1 LPEIGRNQDL
11 KEEEKMPAT
20 GYLSLDQLKKLHSDG
35 EIDTVIMAFTDMQ
48 GRLIGKRVA
57 ARHFIEN
64 IAAHGAECCNYLL
77 AVDIEN
83 NTVQGYEISSWDT
96 GYADMAMIPDMSTLR
111 AAPWLPGSVIVTTD
125 LQTTSH
131 ADIAQSPRSILK
143 RQVERLA
150 SMNLKAYVGTELEF
164 IVFDDT
170 FREAWGKGYRDLRP
184 STDYNVD
191 YDLLASTRV
200 EPMLREIRNAMDGAG
215 MYCEGVKGECNL
227 GQQEIAF
234 LYDEVVRTCDNH
246 SIYKSGA
253 KMIADKHGKSLTFMA
268 KYNEREGNSCHIH
281 MSFRGSDGSAVFA
294 DASDARGMSKTF
306 KQFLAGQLKLMRE
319 FSLFY
324 APQINSYKRF
334 VEGSFAPTAVA
345 WGVDNRT
352 VSLRVVGQ
360 GHGMRVENRVPG
372 GDVNQYLATAAMIAA
387 GIYGIENQ
395 LELEELTEG
404 NGYQAAKPHV
414 PSTMREAM
422 ELFDKS
428 KIARDVFGDAVVDHY
443 VHYART
449 EIRSFESSVTEWER
463 FRGFERV

>member
-1 LPEIGRNQDL
+1 
-11 KEEEKMPAT
+11 MATT
-20 GYLSLDQLKKLHSDG
+20 GYITIDQLKTLHSKG

-57 ARHFIEN
+57 ARHFLDN
-64 IAAHGAECCNYLL
+64 IADHGAECCNYLL

-83 NTVQGYEISSWDT
+83 NTIQGYEISSWDT
-96 GYADMAMIPDMSTLR
+96 GYADMAMIPDMKTLR
-111 AAPWLPGSVIVTTD
+111 MAPWLPGSVIVTTD
-125 LQTTSH
+125 LHTTSH
-131 ADIAQSPRSILK
+131 EVIPQSPRSILK
-143 RQVERLA
+143 NQVERLEKLG
-150 SMNLKAYVGTELEF
+150 MKAFVGTELEF

-170 FREAWGKGYRDLRP
+170 FRDAWAKGYRDLKP

-200 EPMLREIRNAMDGAG
+200 EPMLREIRNSMDGAG

-234 LYDEVVRTCDNH
+234 LYDEVVTTCDNH
-246 SIYKSGA
+246 GIYKSGA

-281 MSFRGSDGSAVFA
+281 MSFRGTDGSAVFA
-294 DASDARGMSKTF
+294 DKSDPRGMSKTF
-306 KQFLAGQLKLMRE
+306 KHFLAGQLHLMRE
-319 FSLFY
+319 FTLFY
-324 APQINSYKRF
+324 APQINSYKRY

-345 WGVDNRT
+345 WGIDNRT

-387 GIYGIENQ
+387 GIYGIENK
-395 LELEELTEG
+395 LELEEITTG
-404 NGYQAAKPHV
+404 NGYASNKPHV
-414 PSTMREAM
+414 PATMREAV
-422 ELFDKS
+422 ELFRNS
-428 KIARDVFGDAVVDHY
+428 KVATEVFGKAVVDHY
-443 VHYART
+443 VHYANT
-449 EIRSFESSVTEWER
+449 EIRAFESSVTEWER
-463 FRGFERV
+463 VRGFERT